1 MQLRVM
7 LIGAA
12 LLIAIGADLLAVRIS
27 QTEYRGQI
35 PTKGG
40 HGRISAVDAAPT
52 LLSRIAR
59 NDS

>member
-12 LLIAIGADLLAVRIS
+12 LLIAIVADLLAVRIS

-35 PTKGG
+35 PTKGHQIG
-40 HGRISAVDAAPT
+40 HGRISAVDAAPI
-52 LLSRIAR
+52 LLSRIA
-59 NDS
+59 

>member
-12 LLIAIGADLLAVRIS
+12 LLIAIAADLLAVRIS

-35 PTKGG
+35 PTKGHQIG

-52 LLSRIAR
+52 LLSRIA
-59 NDS
+59 